1 MNTYDQLLEWAS
13 ERGEGTWSQWR
24 DTCAYLGIEANQ
36 ASRRLSALGHVE
48 FDWVA
53 NRFACAP
60 PTAVL
65 TLRSSGCVIVTGA
78 RPRSLRERLKELYA
92 DEDAGYDVDL
102 RDPVPQER
110 GPETWLVEAAIED
123 IGPFCEAAA
132 LRFELDSG
140 RRIAQVLPVASL
152 DAVAQAERP
161 DGRFPRKWFDA
172 RFRTFRSESA
182 NGADGLWW
190 VEEYR
195 REVAFIRREAE
206 WYRLPTREYG
216 PYLAYPQTSFISYS
230 EALQFVTVDNATPLP
245 PLLARAL
252 TLQSGRLAFVEGA
265 TRHVYVNIDEELAEL
280 VQEKLDTPVD
290 WRP

>member
-1 MNTYDQLLEWAS
+1 MNAYDQLLEWAS
-13 ERGEGTWSQWR
+13 ERGEGTWRQWC
-24 DTCAYLGIEANQ
+24 DACEYLGLEANQ

-48 FDWVA
+48 LDWIA

-78 RPRSLRERLKELYA
+78 RPRGLRDRLGELYA

-102 RDPVPQER
+102 RDPVPQAR
-110 GPETWLVEAAIED
+110 GPETWLVEAATGD
-123 IGPFCEAAA
+123 VAAFCDAAE

-140 RRIAQVLPVASL
+140 RRIAQALPVATL
-152 DAVAQAERP
+152 DAVAQTERP
-161 DGRFPRKWFDA
+161 DPRFPRKWFDP
-172 RFRTFRSESA
+172 RFRTLRPESM

-195 REVAFIRREAE
+195 REVAFIRRDAE

-216 PYLAYPQTSFISYS
+216 PYLAYPETSFISYS
-230 EALQFVTVDNATPLP
+230 KKLEFMTVDNATPLT

-252 TLQSGRLAFVEGA
+252 TLQSGRLPLADGA
-265 TRHVYVNIDEELAEL
+265 NRHVYVNIDAELAEL
-280 VQEKLDTPVD
+280 VQENLDTPVD
-290 WRP
+290 WRS